1 MATSDSGNSVNQKHP
16 QFIEGLTRPMG
27 TAPVKQIK
35 SSRAAMFNMGVKAAV
50 DQCVTPFDNDDE
62 GRRK

>member
-1 MATSDSGNSVNQKHP
+1 MNQKHP